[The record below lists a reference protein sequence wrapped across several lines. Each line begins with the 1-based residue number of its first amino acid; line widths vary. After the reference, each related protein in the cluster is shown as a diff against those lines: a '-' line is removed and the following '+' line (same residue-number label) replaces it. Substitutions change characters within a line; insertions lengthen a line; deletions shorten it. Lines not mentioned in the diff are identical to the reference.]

1 MPRSNSAIFVTNTD
15 AFTGS
20 FFGIQSH
27 NEGATLDEIMFV
39 GQAKTTTNIAL
50 PTGSL
55 VEAEFTEFKLAG
67 GKAIVYVQSTD

>member
-20 FFGIQSH
+20 FFGIQ
-27 NEGATLDEIMFV
+27 ATHAGCTTDEIMFV
-39 GQAKTTTNIAL
+39 GEAKTTTNIAL

-55 VEAEFTEFKLAG
+55 VEAEFTEFKLAS

>member
-20 FFGIQSH
+20 FFGIQ
-27 NEGATLDEIMFV
+27 ATQAGCTTDEIMFV
-39 GQAKTTTNIAL
+39 GEVKTTTNIPL

-55 VEAEFTEFKLAG
+55 VEAEFTEFKLAS

>member
-20 FFGIQSH
+20 FFGIQSDA
-27 NEGATLDEIMFV
+27 EGAMFDEVMFV
-39 GQAKTTTNIAL
+39 GQDKITTNIGL

-55 VEAEFTEFKLAG
+55 VEVEFTEFKLAR